1 MEKQQTD
8 INSLIGLLLI
18 SAILVWFYMIP
29 ASNNQANMASDQDS
43 LITESTSP
51 VVKKPE
57 KANIIELQKVDED
70 LIKKQE
76 KYSLKNKNL
85 NLQFSNLGARVT
97 SAELLN
103 YQTYDSS
110 NVNLIN
116 EEESKFNLQFYDS
129 QSKKYETGKMLFNL
143 VSKSDSTLIFRSYF
157 DLTRFIQFSYT
168 LRKNN
173 MLDLDVHTSGMSD
186 VIGYENLQLQW
197 ETNIPRQEK
206 SLENERYATTAYYCF
221 RDNEVSNISE
231 RKDGEKYLKEI
242 KWIAFKQ
249 QFFSSILIND
259 DIFESVDIKT
269 QTNEESDKYVKKI
282 SASTNLKYKGDNITI
297 PLHFYYGPNHFKT
310 LKSFNN
316 EFEELIPL
324 GWGVFGW
331 INQYCIIWLF
341 SVLENT
347 NMNYGII
354 ILLIAL
360 IIKLILFP
368 FTYKSYISMAKMRVL
383 KPEIDVIN
391 EKYEDPLKRQQAT
404 MSLYSK
410 AGANPLGGCLP
421 MLLQLP
427 VLIALF
433 RFFPASVELRQKS
446 FLWADDLSSYDSIL
460 DLPFHIPFYGD
471 HVSLF
476 TLLMTVSTI
485 IYTKI
490 NSDMT
495 GNSNQMPQMKYMMYF
510 MPIIFLGVFNNY
522 AAALSYYYFIANVVT
537 FGQQFAIRKF
547 VDDNE
552 IKRRIEESKRKPKKK
567 SSFQKRLEEIAKQKG
582 YKPPKK

>member
-1 MEKQQTD
+1 
-8 INSLIGLLLI
+8 
-18 SAILVWFYMIP
+18 
-29 ASNNQANMASDQDS
+29 
-43 LITESTSP
+43 
-51 VVKKPE
+51 
-57 KANIIELQKVDED
+57 
-70 LIKKQE
+70 
-76 KYSLKNKNL
+76 
-85 NLQFSNLGARVT
+85 
-97 SAELLN
+97 
-103 YQTYDSS
+103 
-110 NVNLIN
+110 
-116 EEESKFNLQFYDS
+116 
-129 QSKKYETGKMLFNL
+129 
-143 VSKSDSTLIFRSYF
+143 
-157 DLTRFIQFSYT
+157 
-168 LRKNN
+168 
-173 MLDLDVHTSGMSD
+173 MLDLDVHTSGMSNI
-186 VIGYENLQLQW
+186 IGYENLQLQW

-259 DIFESVDIKT
+259 DIFESADIKT

-495 GNSNQMPQMKYMMYF
+495 GSSNQMPQMKYMMYF

-537 FGQQFAIRKF
+537 FGQQFAIRKL